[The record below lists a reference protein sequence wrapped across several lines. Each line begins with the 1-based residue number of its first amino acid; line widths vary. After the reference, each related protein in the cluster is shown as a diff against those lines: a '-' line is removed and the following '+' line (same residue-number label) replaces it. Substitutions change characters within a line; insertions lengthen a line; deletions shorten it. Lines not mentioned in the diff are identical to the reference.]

1 MGKRRGRSE
10 EGDRRAASHS
20 FISPLEPGLCLNDK
34 DQASSRESTSI
45 GQARLRQDKPPSVL
59 VHAGRVPLF
68 YPFRSASPLATIPY
82 FLPSRHRLFCMM
94 ADATA
99 NKVQLGGTSLLLLPS
114 SSLPPLTPPIT
125 PDVPTATLPSTPS
138 CTDSELAAIMATA
151 LPGSSAPLPDANPFE
166 QHILS
171 LLSTFAQ
178 QPSPSY
184 PFPDQPTITLFD
196 GPKSQAQE
204 SIELAVASLGQR
216 LWAAERAPAATS
228 SPFRDP
234 QQVLPNQNSILTP
247 AWTPPVTDENGQS
260 TPMCPTCTRP
270 VEPSFQPLVTS
281 ATFPTISS
289 HPLATSLSTP
299 PAQLSAIRPLSSTNL
314 NPTPHSIITTS
325 NGASVLTGGPGA
337 ASWSVRGAVGES
349 GMTAEKELELL
360 KAQVQDIARV
370 CKAVATGDLTQKI
383 IVPVEGQAMTELKDI
398 INSMVDRLKTFA
410 VEVERVSL
418 EVGTQGKLGGQAV
431 VEGVEGTWR
440 ELTAVVNKLAAN
452 LTNQVRSIAKVT
464 KAVAK
469 GDLSET
475 IDVEASGEIAE
486 LKTTVN
492 GMVRL
497 APSQLRTEATPT
509 EQVMSLR
516 TLADEVSRV
525 SLEVGS
531 QGKLGGQ
538 AYVPDVEGVWKDLTV
553 NVSPRRSFCWL

>member
-1 MGKRRGRSE
+1 MAG
-10 EGDRRAASHS
+10 
-20 FISPLEPGLCLNDK
+20 
-34 DQASSRESTSI
+34 TS
-45 GQARLRQDKPPSVL
+45 
-59 VHAGRVPLF
+59 
-68 YPFRSASPLATIPY
+68 
-82 FLPSRHRLFCMM
+82 
-94 ADATA
+94 A
-99 NKVQLGGTSLLLLPS
+99 NKVQLGGSSLLSLPS

-125 PDVPTATLPSTPS
+125 PDIPTATLPSS
-138 CTDSELAAIMATA
+138 RSSTDSELAAIMATA
-151 LPGSSAPLPDANPFE
+151 LPGLPASLPDTSPFE

-171 LLSTFAQ
+171 LLATFAQ
-178 QPSPSY
+178 QPAPSY
-184 PFPDQPTITLFD
+184 PFPDQPAIALFD
-196 GPKSQAQE
+196 GPKTQAQE

-216 LWAAERAPAATS
+216 LWAAERSPATS
-228 SPFRDP
+228 SSAFKES
-234 QQVLPNQNSILTP
+234 QQVLPNQPNDILTP
-247 AWTPPVTDENGQS
+247 AWTPPVSDQNGQS

-299 PAQLSAIRPLSSTNL
+299 PAQLSTIRPLTTSSL

-452 LTNQVRSIAKVT
+452 LTSQVRSIAKVT

-492 GMVRL
+492 GMVS
-497 APSQLRTEATPT
+497 PSVQGGHVAALK

-553 NVSPRRSFCWL
+553 NVS